1 MEELTKDLSRL
12 ADEEINKALLTRYQ
26 EDASAFDTIYER
38 FHRELFVFIK
48 RHLEGALRS
57 ETEDILQE
65 TFVAL
70 HNMRDRLQ
78 PNTKLRGLL
87 YRIAERRL
95 TDAIRAATA
104 GKRHSNK
111 TVHFSGGSHLN
122 VSLDHRA
129 MRNRTEGSF
138 LANGLDGHQDG
149 RAGGINSNYYGA
161 GGWGIEHISDPKA
174 DPAVRDAKLEVD
186 EMLTTL
192 PPTEE
197 QAVRLVELDGHTH
210 ASAAALA
217 NVPESTI
224 WARVRSGRRRL
235 KALATSS
242 GCVVTAGQRH
252 TAATCR

>member
-1 MEELTKDLSRL
+1 MEELAKDLNRL
-12 ADEEINKALLTRYQ
+12 ADEEINKALFARYQ

-38 FHRELFVFIK
+38 FHLELHVFIE

-65 TFVAL
+65 TFVAF
-70 HNMRDRLQ
+70 HNMRDRLR
-78 PNTKLRGLL
+78 PDTKLRGLL

-104 GKRHSNK
+104 AKRHAGK
-111 TVHFSGGSHLN
+111 TIHFGGGAHFD
-122 VSLDHRA
+122 VPPDGRA
-129 MRNRTEGSF
+129 TRSRTEGNF
-138 LANGLDGHQDG
+138 FADTLDGHRDD
-149 RAGGINSNYYGA
+149 RADSINSNYYGA
-161 GGWGIEHISDPKA
+161 GGWGIEQISDAKT

-197 QAVRLVELDGHTH
+197 QAMRLVELDGHTH

-224 WARVRSGRRRL
+224 WSRVRSGRQRL
-235 KALATSS
+235 KELATAR
-242 GCVVTAGQRH
+242 GCVVTSSPRLA
-252 TAATCR
+252 TAACR

>member
-1 MEELTKDLSRL
+1 MEELAKDLSRPT
-12 ADEEINKALLTRYQ
+12 DEEINKALFARYQ

-38 FHRELFVFIK
+38 FHLELFVFIK

-70 HNMRDRLQ
+70 HNMRDRLR
-78 PNTKLRGLL
+78 PDTKLRGLL

-104 GKRHSNK
+104 TKRHASK
-111 TVHFSGGSHLN
+111 TIHFSGGSHFDVPL
-122 VSLDHRA
+122 
-129 MRNRTEGSF
+129 
-138 LANGLDGHQDG
+138 DG
-149 RAGGINSNYYGA
+149 RATRSRTEDNCFADTLDSHRDDSANGSNFNYYGT
-161 GGWGIEHISDPKA
+161 GGWGIEQVSDPKA
-174 DPAVRDAKLEVD
+174 DPGVRDTKLEID
-186 EMLTTL
+186 EMLTAL

-224 WARVRSGRRRL
+224 WSRVRSGRQRL
-235 KALATSS
+235 KKLATASH
-242 GCVVTAGQRH
+242 CIVTVSPRH
-252 TAATCR
+252 ATASHQ